1 MQFFIHG
8 DLAEE
13 VVEAMVRHGHRVHR
27 LDELV
32 GEAAAPASPG
42 ELLRELSRRQWCL
55 LTADREFVHQVYD
68 QGLTFH
74 LCFVLLIDQ
83 SDQRGASIDRLFERY
98 KRLSGKRLYTVT
110 SGRVKVRQLPG
121 E

>member
-8 DLAEE
+8 DLTEE
-13 VVEAMVRHGHRVHR
+13 VAAAMVRHGHRVHR

-42 ELLRELSRRQWCL
+42 ELMLELSRRQWCL
-55 LTADREFVHQVYD
+55 LTADRELVHQIYD
-68 QGLTFH
+68 QALTFK
-74 LCFVLLIDQ
+74 LCIVLLIDQ
-83 SDQRGASIDRLFERY
+83 PDQRSASIDRLFERY